1 MTASTVL
8 ASPAW
13 IIGGL
18 QNRPGYLVSAGG
30 RITFTDG
37 EPHFDVALEEI
48 SDVTYPWYWFGGGV
62 KLRAAGTLYKI
73 TFVRPN
79 GMPSP
84 DPSLV
89 DAALSALGLGVTIV
103 TGAAHV
109 DALRGLA
116 DIGTGRAA
124 TKRWRELLPA

>member
-1 MTASTVL
+1 MWNAPHGV
-8 ASPAW
+8 W
-13 IIGGL
+13 CRCGG
-18 QNRPGYLVSAGG
+18 PGRYPRNPEQETPITAGG

-37 EPHFDVALEEI
+37 EPYFDVAFDELT
-48 SDVTYPWYWFGGGV
+48 DVTYPWYRFGGGV

-84 DPSLV
+84 DPSLGDV
-89 DAALSALGLGVTIV
+89 ALSAVGPGVTTA

-116 DIGTGRAA
+116 DIGTGRKA
-124 TKRWRELLPA
+124 TK

>member
-1 MTASTVL
+1 VDDTTTGCGAGAVGRVG
-8 ASPAW
+8 P
-13 IIGGL
+13 
-18 QNRPGYLVSAGG
+18 GG

-37 EPHFDVALEEI
+37 EPYFGVALDELA
-48 SDVTYPWYWFGGGV
+48 DVTCPWYRFGGGV

-73 TFVRPN
+73 TFVRPD

-89 DAALSALGLGVTIV
+89 DGALSALGLGLTIA
-103 TGAAHV
+103 TGAAPV

-116 DIGTGRAA
+116 DIGTGRKA
-124 TKRWRELLPA
+124 TKQRWEILPA

>member
-1 MTASTVL
+1 V
-8 ASPAW
+8 
-13 IIGGL
+13 GC
-18 QNRPGYLVSAGG
+18 AGVD

-37 EPHFDVALEEI
+37 EPYFDVAFDELT
-48 SDVTYPWYWFGGGV
+48 DVTYPWYRFGGGV
-62 KLRAAGTLYKI
+62 TLRAAGTLYEI
-73 TFVRPN
+73 TFVRPD

-89 DAALSALGLGVTIV
+89 DVALSALGPGVTTA

-116 DIGTGRAA
+116 DIGTGRKA
-124 TKRWRELLPA
+124 TK